1 MKQLNGGICFFG
13 VISFSFLI
21 SCNQSETMSEKDMDT
36 ISTVSKNDTSSMPA
50 YDPAM
55 DPLTVGAAFSKKLGD
70 TLNMKMFEVTLKPG
84 DSVAIHTHPDHSFY
98 VVQGGKLE
106 ATIQGVG
113 RRIFDLKPGMGW
125 IGGPATDFGKNIGNT
140 TVKWVET
147 DVYRPRVK

>member
-1 MKQLNGGICFFG
+1 MC
-13 VISFSFLI
+13 SFLI
-21 SCNQSETMSEKDMDT
+21 ISVLLLLSCSESANKTE
-36 ISTVSKNDTSSMPA
+36 KNDKDTTAVVTNEDTSAMSA

-55 DPLTVGAAFSKKLGD
+55 DPLVVGAAFSEKLDD
-70 TLNMKMFEVTLKPG
+70 TLNMKMYVVTLKPG
-84 DSVAIHTHPDHSFY
+84 DSIALHTHPDHSFY
-98 VVQGGKLE
+98 VIQGGKLE

-113 RRIFDLKPGMGW
+113 KKEFNLKPGMGW